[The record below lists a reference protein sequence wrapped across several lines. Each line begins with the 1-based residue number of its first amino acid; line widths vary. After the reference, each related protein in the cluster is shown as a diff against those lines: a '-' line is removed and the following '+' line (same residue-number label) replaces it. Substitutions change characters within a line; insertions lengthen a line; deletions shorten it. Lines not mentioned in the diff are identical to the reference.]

1 VFFASCESP
10 AEKDLRHFLK
20 PLKALPVKAM
30 LSALLACML
39 MAGCKK
45 PLLPN
50 HEADSDVMYTSEK
63 QDAKITVYVYDGR
76 AYTTDYGYE
85 IQLYDSLPEEGA
97 FARVIADVR
106 YLNGGVAG
114 YVNYPEIRSV
124 RSCETISP
132 FDLSLPSIE
141 TSSFGL
147 CRIGDYADVDVFLNE
162 GGRIAVWKDGA
173 WVFRYDRIL
182 KTEDGLRACVRSGVS
197 EETVKRGREDG
208 VLLCESYF
216 VLPDKSSQ

>member
-1 VFFASCESP
+1 MFSASSKSAHSLKKQQECKASP
-10 AEKDLRHFLK
+10 T
-20 PLKALPVKAM
+20 KAALA
-30 LSALLACML
+30 ALLVFMPL
-39 MAGCKK
+39 SGCKM
-45 PLLPN
+45 PLPSN
-50 HEADSDVMYTSEK
+50 HETDSDIMYTSEK
-63 QDAKITVYVYDGR
+63 QDAEITVYVYDGR

-85 IQLYDSLPEEGA
+85 IQLNETLPEEGA

-147 CRIGDYADVDVFLNE
+147 CRIGDYADGDVFLNE